1 MDDPQIEEA
10 PVVAPAPVEPV
21 VKTPR
26 GGLVSLLLFVL
37 ILLLAGGEVYLWRL
51 TSAPGVDVAGL
62 QAQVDRLARQA
73 AEAPAPPASA
83 ADDAQMV
90 QKFDA
95 LTAQVSALQ
104 AELAADH
111 GAVTTLQASTADLGK
126 LTAHINQI
134 NAHVGLLNRLALA
147 RIALDDGKPIGQLAN
162 APPALSQFADSP
174 PPTLA
179 GLRLG
184 FPDAARAA
192 AAASVSADGKL
203 SFWSRAVARVESIVT
218 VSDGTRVLIGAP
230 AAGVLA
236 QARVLL
242 DAGDLAGAV
251 QSIDTL
257 SAPTQS
263 AMGAWLV
270 QARALLAA
278 RAALTAL
285 ASQG

>member
-1 MDDPQIEEA
+1 
-10 PVVAPAPVEPV
+10 
-21 VKTPR
+21 
-26 GGLVSLLLFVL
+26 VL

>member
-1 MDDPQIEEA
+1 MEEA
-10 PVVAPAPVEPV
+10 PVVAPAPAEPV
-21 VKTPR
+21 VTKPR
-26 GGLVSLLLFVL
+26 GGFVSLLLLVL

-51 TSAPGVDVAGL
+51 TAAPGADVAAL
-62 QAQVDRLARQA
+62 QAQVDRLAQQA
-73 AEAPAPPASA
+73 AQAPAPPASA
-83 ADDAQMV
+83 AQDAQMV

-126 LTAHINQI
+126 LTAHIDQV

-147 RIALDDGKPIGQLAN
+147 RIALDDGQPIGQLAN
-162 APPALSQFADSP
+162 APPALERFADSP

-179 GLRLG
+179 ALRLG
-184 FPDAARAA
+184 FPDAAHAA

-251 QSIDTL
+251 RLIDTL